1 MLTIRPLSTADRTVL
16 PPDVVIIDGMTGD
29 FVLNE
34 RTGLRAQNPIATA
47 IALCLLTDARA
58 SADELRHEHAGDA
71 RGWPGDGFDINT
83 SRGETE
89 LGSKLWLYRRHE
101 LSDETGRLVEDEAR
115 RALRPLLR
123 QGAAARID
131 VKATVQKAEGRI
143 ALEVAVIG
151 RDGRT
156 TANVRFDPLWRLVTA

>member
-1 MLTIRPLSTADRTVL
+1 MLAIKPLSTADRAVL
-16 PPDVVIIDGMTGD
+16 PPDVVIIDGTTGD
-29 FVLNE
+29 FVLDAA
-34 RTGLRAQNPIATA
+34 TGLRARNPIATA

-58 SADELRHEHAGDA
+58 SQDELRHEHAGDA
-71 RGWPGDGFDINT
+71 RGWPGDGFDVDA

-101 LSDETGRLVEDEAR
+101 LTDETGRAVEDEAR
-115 RALRPLLR
+115 RALQTLIR
-123 QGAAARID
+123 QGLASRID

-151 RDGRT
+151 RGGRNT
-156 TANVRFDPLWRLVTA
+156 THVRFDPLWKLIA

>member
-1 MLTIRPLSTADRTVL
+1 MLTITPLSPADRTVL
-16 PPDVVIIDGMTGD
+16 PPDVVIVDGTTGD
-29 FVLNE
+29 FMLDE

-47 IALCLLTDARA
+47 IVLCLLTDARA

-71 RGWPGDGFDINT
+71 RGWPGDGFDVDAA
-83 SRGETE
+83 RGEAE

-101 LSDETGRLVEDEAR
+101 LTDATARAVEDEAR
-115 RALRPLLR
+115 RALRPLIR

-131 VKATVQKAEGRI
+131 VQATVEKAEGRLTL
-143 ALEVAVIG
+143 AVAVIG

-156 TANVRFDPLWRLVTA
+156 VANVRFDPLWKLVQ

>member
-1 MLTIRPLSTADRTVL
+1 MLTIKPRSAADRTVL

-29 FVLNE
+29 FVLDE

-47 IALCLLTDARA
+47 VVLCLLTDARA

-71 RGWPGDGFDINT
+71 RGWPGDGFDIDA
-83 SRGETE
+83 SRGESE
-89 LGSKLWLYRRHE
+89 LGSRLWLYRRHE
-101 LSDETGRLVEDEAR
+101 LTDETARAVEDEAR
-115 RALRPLLR
+115 RALQPLRR
-123 QGAAARID
+123 QGVAARID
-131 VKATVQKAEGRI
+131 VQATVQKAEGRI

-156 TANVRFDPLWRLVTA
+156 ATNVRFDPLWKLVP

>member
-1 MLTIRPLSTADRTVL
+1 MLTIKPLSTADRTVL
-16 PPDVVIIDGMTGD
+16 PPDVVIIDGTIGD
-29 FVLNE
+29 FVLDE
-34 RTGLRAQNPIATA
+34 LTGLRAQNPIATA
-47 IALCLLTDARA
+47 VVLCLLTDARA

-71 RGWPGDGFDINT
+71 RGWPGDGFDIDT
-83 SRGETE
+83 ARGEAE

-101 LSDETGRLVEDEAR
+101 LTDETGRAVDDEAR
-115 RALRPLLR
+115 RALRTLTR
-123 QGAAARID
+123 QGLAARID

-156 TANVRFDPLWRLVTA
+156 TANVRFDPLWKLIQ

>member
-16 PPDVVIIDGMTGD
+16 PPDVVIIDGTTGD
-29 FVLNE
+29 FVLDE
-34 RTGLRAQNPIATA
+34 RTGLQAQNPIATA

-58 SADELRHEHAGDA
+58 SQDELRHEHVGDA
-71 RGWPGDGFDINT
+71 RGWPGDGFDIDA

-101 LSDETGRLVEDEAR
+101 LVDETGRAVEDEAR
-115 RALRPLLR
+115 RALQTLIG
-123 QGAAARID
+123 QGLATRID

-143 ALEVAVIG
+143 LLEVAVIG
-151 RDGRT
+151 RDGRNT
-156 TANVRFDPLWRLVTA
+156 INVRFDPLWKLIQ